1 MSTREDEGEIMNV
14 KTLIIISAPQS
25 DEIKFIL
32 GQLVQDP
39 DSMLTSIQ
47 TEDVI
52 YYEPSKK
59 EFAYLEGHFKRL
71 LNSVEFFSNNPEFLE
86 NNFIKCLTKLQNIN
100 NHFENLLLDAIKE
113 HSKLG
118 ENVKQIVKLC
128 VDKDGEFSFFFRKFE
143 PIIAEPV
150 EIILDN
156 QQSVSSDNIF
166 LYHKTTNR
174 DIYNEAR
181 NRRLLNNNK
190 YGNLFDVLLYNE
202 KKQITE
208 CTITNIA
215 VEFYINNEQK
225 SIWKTPKIEC
235 GLLPG
240 VLRDYLIKNNELIPD
255 IITIDDIKLAQKVI

>member
-1 MSTREDEGEIMNV
+1 MNEHY
-14 KTLIIISAPQS
+14 K
-25 DEIKFIL
+25 KNF
-32 GQLVQDP
+32 QLFE
-39 DSMLTSIQ
+39 S
-47 TEDVI
+47 I

-255 IITIDDIKLAQKVI
+255 IITIDDIKLAQKENRKIKCFNSVRGEFQAIIIIE